1 MFYRCGTQKT
11 METDRM
17 KDKERKWK
25 WSQILVW
32 HLGLGKYWKEDLVVG
47 TDEEVNSLLDLLNF
61 SVQTGYLYKNSDSL
75 IHLFINSACKEHR
88 SMLGIK
94 DT

>member
-1 MFYRCGTQKT
+1 MIPNIGVTLRAG
-11 METDRM
+11 E
-17 KDKERKWK
+17 
-25 WSQILVW
+25 ILK
-32 HLGLGKYWKEDLVVG
+32 GRLVVG